1 LTVAIKNLSQVP
13 PRRKVQRQ
21 ATPKAYTR
29 TLTPEQVATLKEFS
43 DEAEQI
49 WITAQDAQSVVR
61 AVCHFLANCPPKD
74 GDPQSEDIVGALSP
88 TKGMELL
95 AQSFIRDVQ
104 ARIDRFDHVQ
114 MEFRQFLDSATLT
127 VEKTRA

>member
-1 LTVAIKNLSQVP
+1 MAVRTLPQVP
-13 PRRKVQRQ
+13 PARKTQRQ
-21 ATPKAYTR
+21 ATLKA
-29 TLTPEQVATLKEFS
+29 LTPEQVAALKEFS

-49 WITAQDAQSVVR
+49 WIAAQDAQSVVR

-74 GDPQSEDIVGALSP
+74 CDPQSEDIVEALSP

-104 ARIDRFDHVQ
+104 ARIDYFDHVQ
-114 MEFRQFLDSATLT
+114 MEFRRFLDSATPT
-127 VEKTRA
+127 VKKT